1 MIIPVYNGVKYI
13 KYSLRSVQN
22 QKMKD
27 IEIIIVDDNSSDDSL
42 NIIQDCIKKDGRI
55 RLIENKRNRNILYS
69 KSIGAIN
76 AKGQYIIELDQDDI
90 FIRED
95 AFDLIYNEAIK
106 HESDLIRFKNICNN
120 NILNFN
126 KLKIITKNKFNN
138 IIFEQ
143 PELKKNNLKNANW
156 FLWGLLIRTDLYKKV
171 VYNLWPII
179 INYKIIFQE
188 DFIISFFLLNYAKK
202 CVFISKVLMLHRI
215 SLDSASKNFL
225 SNQEYFLSVL
235 FAGIIF
241 YDYYFDYN
249 SKDISI
255 IMNYIDFLKY
265 HIKTAKFL
273 YFDFFNYYFAKIITN
288 KDLPFEQKKFLIEY
302 FQIQENC
309 DSYGYLNITK
319 SSFQNIILSTK
330 KNNNNNKRVKSSKIS
345 IVIINSNY
353 KLIND
358 AINLLNSQKFDY
370 YEIIIITNY
379 NMKNKIFEENNH
391 FNSKLKIIYEKDKIG
406 FINSISKAV
415 LMARGNYVMIFN
427 PLSSFI
433 YSDSFENIIHEIEK
447 SKSDIIEF
455 DLYKR
460 LINNYLI
467 LYKCKHSKSKFNFT
481 QMKYNRDYKNIDIN
495 KELLSNK
502 IIKTKYFK
510 KIIKRYGINRI
521 NENIDYYYNELF
533 YFSLESIPHKFAHV
547 NNLKLYLNETNF
559 DKIIFNDFS
568 TQQSEI
574 VNGTINYINFIYDHS
589 NNTFNAKQKILNE
602 YINLLSVIYNKYIN
616 VSASAIN
623 LYNKFINCNYISKEN
638 KDFIKFYIKSLK
650 NY

>member
-1 MIIPVYNGVKYI
+1 
-13 KYSLRSVQN
+13 
-22 QKMKD
+22 
-27 IEIIIVDDNSSDDSL
+27 
-42 NIIQDCIKKDGRI
+42 
-55 RLIENKRNRNILYS
+55 
-69 KSIGAIN
+69 
-76 AKGQYIIELDQDDI
+76 
-90 FIRED
+90 
-95 AFDLIYNEAIK
+95 
-106 HESDLIRFKNICNN
+106 
-120 NILNFN
+120 
-126 KLKIITKNKFNN
+126 
-138 IIFEQ
+138 
-143 PELKKNNLKNANW
+143 
-156 FLWGLLIRTDLYKKV
+156 
-171 VYNLWPII
+171 
-179 INYKIIFQE
+179 
-188 DFIISFFLLNYAKK
+188 
-202 CVFISKVLMLHRI
+202 
-215 SLDSASKNFL
+215 
-225 SNQEYFLSVL
+225 
-235 FAGIIF
+235 
-241 YDYYFDYN
+241 
-249 SKDISI
+249 
-255 IMNYIDFLKY
+255 
-265 HIKTAKFL
+265 
-273 YFDFFNYYFAKIITN
+273 
-288 KDLPFEQKKFLIEY
+288 
-302 FQIQENC
+302 
-309 DSYGYLNITK
+309 
-319 SSFQNIILSTK
+319 
-330 KNNNNNKRVKSSKIS
+330 
-345 IVIINSNY
+345 
-353 KLIND
+353 
-358 AINLLNSQKFDY
+358 
-370 YEIIIITNY
+370 
-379 NMKNKIFEENNH
+379 MKNKIFEDNNH

-460 LINNYLI
+460 LVNNYLI